1 MNMRIKLLC
10 IVCLLNIFW
19 AVPVSSMPA
28 FPGDI
33 SYVQPDGTVVKYRL
47 KGDERRH
54 WIESVD
60 GHILKKAENGYLV
73 YAENV
78 NGTVAASSLPYTE
91 NDALAASKMKLLKR
105 QNMSSPERISVSP
118 SLQLEGT
125 FPLTGKHKLLM
136 LLVNYADTQTSFSRE
151 DFDDMM
157 NEANYNGTGCFRDFY
172 LENSYQQLDVETTVV
187 GWIQLSKNKNMYSTE
202 DMTDLISEALTQI
215 QGTVDF
221 SQFDNDGDGELDGL
235 SIIHQGT
242 GQEVSGSTGDIW
254 SHSGELLDTWV
265 DGFRVRTYTIQPELL
280 FSAPQRVMM
289 SVGVFCHEFG
299 HNLGAP
305 DFYDVDYETDGEFEG
320 TGEWD
325 LMAGGAWGTYR
336 VNGDSPCHYNMWQKI
351 QFGWVK
357 PTILSSSTT
366 VTDLPA
372 ASDEPVAYVLET
384 MRDGDYFV
392 LENRQQKKFDRV
404 LPGHGLVVYHAD
416 ENIIERKVGLNTV
429 NADSEQG
436 LYVVS
441 ASAGCLPD
449 GTPSSYGNV
458 NSSGTPFP
466 GSTNMTVFSDAT
478 FPALH
483 SNDGKYSYTSLS
495 DITES
500 NQLVSFSFVKG
511 DVPEMVGNFTAAA
524 KRGIVTL
531 EWTRPQSGDVKN
543 YRVFRDDNL
552 IAEVTSEGY
561 VDKSLTNTYAE
572 YKVDVCYANG
582 LYSPFVSAEVRV
594 PESRVE
600 SAEAYSADGALVL
613 EWDLN
618 SMLSRTSLE
627 LLDENVKH
635 VYVEGDELDFA
646 QRFNASDLRTYVGY
660 QISKVAFLPFTSQ
673 KLTKYELRVWRA
685 PEGTDE
691 FEIVTTR
698 DASEYASGM
707 WRDMMLKTPVEIEA
721 GYDYMIGFHATS
733 TINTW
738 TVVCDGQAYNP
749 GLGNLVMEDGVWYD
763 DRLDSNVFLRATLE
777 ASTVKPEF
785 VENEQPQF
793 SEDFDP
799 VNDTCYPLGFNVY
812 RDGEYIGFTSSRSF
826 KDANA
831 TAGSHTYGIAC
842 LYEGNNESRIFE
854 KRFDYSGVE
863 GVDVDEVPVQLVANE
878 GALDVTARENV
889 TLEIFSVDGRLL
901 LQQPVAAG
909 HSVIEFA
916 GTGVHVVVVKNEK
929 FVLTNKFVF

>member
-78 NGTVAASSLPYTE
+78 NGTVAASSLPYTG

-105 QNMSSPERISVSP
+105 QDMSSPERISVSP

-136 LLVNYADTQTSFSRE
+136 LLVNFADTQTSFSRE

-187 GWIQLSKNKNMYSTE
+187 GWIQLSKNKNMYSME

-357 PTILSSSTT
+357 PTVLSSSTT

-404 LPGHGLVVYHAD
+404 LLGHGLVVYHAD

-449 GTPSSYGNV
+449 GTPGSYGNV

-483 SNDGKYSYTSLS
+483 SNDGKYSYL
-495 DITES
+495 
-500 NQLVSFSFVKG
+500 
-511 DVPEMVGNFTAAA
+511 
-524 KRGIVTL
+524 
-531 EWTRPQSGDVKN
+531 
-543 YRVFRDDNL
+543 
-552 IAEVTSEGY
+552 
-561 VDKSLTNTYAE
+561 
-572 YKVDVCYANG
+572 
-582 LYSPFVSAEVRV
+582 
-594 PESRVE
+594 
-600 SAEAYSADGALVL
+600 
-613 EWDLN
+613 
-618 SMLSRTSLE
+618 
-627 LLDENVKH
+627 H
-635 VYVEGDELDFA
+635 
-646 QRFNASDLRTYVGY
+646 
-660 QISKVAFLPFTSQ
+660 
-673 KLTKYELRVWRA
+673 
-685 PEGTDE
+685 
-691 FEIVTTR
+691 
-698 DASEYASGM
+698 
-707 WRDMMLKTPVEIEA
+707 
-721 GYDYMIGFHATS
+721 
-733 TINTW
+733 
-738 TVVCDGQAYNP
+738 
-749 GLGNLVMEDGVWYD
+749 
-763 DRLDSNVFLRATLE
+763 
-777 ASTVKPEF
+777 
-785 VENEQPQF
+785 
-793 SEDFDP
+793 
-799 VNDTCYPLGFNVY
+799 
-812 RDGEYIGFTSSRSF
+812 
-826 KDANA
+826 
-831 TAGSHTYGIAC
+831 
-842 LYEGNNESRIFE
+842 
-854 KRFDYSGVE
+854 
-863 GVDVDEVPVQLVANE
+863 
-878 GALDVTARENV
+878 
-889 TLEIFSVDGRLL
+889 
-901 LQQPVAAG
+901 
-909 HSVIEFA
+909 
-916 GTGVHVVVVKNEK
+916 
-929 FVLTNKFVF
+929 